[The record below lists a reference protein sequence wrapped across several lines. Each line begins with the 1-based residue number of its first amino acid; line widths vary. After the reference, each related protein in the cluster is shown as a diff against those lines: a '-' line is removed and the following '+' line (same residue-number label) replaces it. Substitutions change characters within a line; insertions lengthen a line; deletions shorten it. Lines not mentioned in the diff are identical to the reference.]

1 MDGDFIKE
9 ESEMLC
15 VYNGRVC
22 YLKYSLRKRRWC
34 YIRQDVWNT
43 MSPYEQMAY
52 VDSEQEAYAIEDYE

>member
-1 MDGDFIKE
+1 
-9 ESEMLC
+9 MLC